1 MSFVRVGGK
10 NAVPRKK
17 KTLKMKPW
25 DDTLNDLDA
34 YKATPDEIAYRRA
47 AHRSKHAVSA
57 HLTRP
62 GSAKK
67 GKRSSPFRNNSHARK
82 IAIMKEVL
90 YDQRQLQDVLEKSD
104 TMMAVVKDLFGDDPR
119 RFEGFPSV
127 TSAPNSRKADVAS
140 SLVALPPEMRTRSE
154 ELSDSM
160 MNASALNQLQDDSD
174 LDDSHP
180 APLNYQPK
188 INMQRFQQFLEAE
201 EKNTTLSTINGQAG
215 LSHLGQLNGAIQSS
229 HLPDTTGNTFRDA
242 SLRTPPKA
250 KKNAD
255 ESLDILKPPKSAM
268 NDTGKINKTKKR
280 VPKPEPVLNTSNL
293 TLNELRKVL
302 ETLEDEIADFEQI
315 TGRRPPAERNRQE
328 TFSGYTLAIVD
339 SVTKLTRYLR
349 DCELQLRA
357 EVMVRE
363 QLTEDVVQF
372 RALVDA
378 LTSDIIST
386 QEEFHKM
393 SFEFQ
398 KFRLQTQ
405 EEMKRLKGG
414 QTGDVTSLAQSVSS
428 QPGDPQQTV
437 TPPRHNPQHSNT
449 APSQQQ
455 APAQQNGVP
464 MAFGDHLKAM
474 PAAVML
480 SPPVRRSRVT
490 DPDREAAMS
499 NRPQQG
505 SLLDVQ
511 DYVSG
516 EPSTNNSAL
525 HDDYADLPGSGPTSL
540 APLLNQFPEPSNRAT
555 LAKQPQPINQQP
567 KSQAPASINSI
578 SVPKPTPLVQSNV
591 GFSLETGA
599 SFSGTQSFPQQQNQP
614 FTVVLQDRPQTFQRS
629 NAQPVITTDQFKTSV
644 RSNDQ
649 VSDQLQASARSH
661 DSQGSQ
667 GSGPD
672 REFLASQIA
681 ALNKQHGEAQKR
693 LQHLMIQQQSMK
705 DGAENQQHQQQHVQQ
720 RQQHQQQQETVK
732 SQQRQQVVDNQQRI
746 QQQQLQ
752 FEQQQ
757 KLIEMV
763 VQQQQ
768 KIQQQQLEKQQQQM
782 QQQQMMMK
790 QQQAMVRPNIPGQ
803 AGDGSEDLRKSA
815 EYPGYRPLHKVSTG
829 LPEYPVSP
837 NISPISDKSYSYRN
851 EYQSVDSEPGMAPSG
866 RGITVSLP
874 TVDMDQSDECTYPP
888 MSAR

>member
-1 MSFVRVGGK
+1 MHSLLRASLHGLRVHATRPLHVTILLLLLLRMSFVRVGGK

-34 YKATPDEIAYRRA
+34 YKATPDEI
-47 AHRSKHAVSA
+47 
-57 HLTRP
+57 
-62 GSAKK
+62 
-67 GKRSSPFRNNSHARK
+67 
-82 IAIMKEVL
+82 
-90 YDQRQLQDVLEKSD
+90 LQDVLEKSD

-414 QTGDVTSLAQSVSS
+414 QT
-428 QPGDPQQTV
+428 
-437 TPPRHNPQHSNT
+437 
-449 APSQQQ
+449 

-874 TVDMDQSDECTYPP
+874 TVDMDQSDESFTLSFKRLGNSDHDVGSKHPEDVVDEESSKQDTASGDTVQREELNAVHSKSQP
-888 MSAR
+888 KQ